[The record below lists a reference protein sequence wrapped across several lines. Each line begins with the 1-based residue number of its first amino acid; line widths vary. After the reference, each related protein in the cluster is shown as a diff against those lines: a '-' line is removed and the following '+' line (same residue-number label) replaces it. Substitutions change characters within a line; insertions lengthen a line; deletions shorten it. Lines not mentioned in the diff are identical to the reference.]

1 MKKSNI
7 VRKKT
12 NYLTGLKALSSWM
25 TGTRR
30 DEKELEYIISKYEFN
45 TTIFKRLISY
55 IYNSPHIV
63 WYINKYLNDLYNFN
77 KMNLINL
84 IYSFVYL
91 LDINQKNQMKK
102 LFYIKS
108 DDLADRNKTKIKT
121 LLNDFFSK
129 LYDKNYNEQEL
140 NFFYDLFNLG
150 YITVQDITEI
160 DLHLNNNKTTVE
172 LDQFQAYQKQ
182 PQNITTNTIPLDI
195 YRTLPENISKY
206 CDEIKMKILNRKKCQ
221 QCELFGKPSVIVD
234 TNVNDF
240 GEVDIIF
247 IGLNPGKDEVIL
259 NKPFVGKSGI
269 PFREKLA
276 KLPANVKWVITNI
289 MLCHTR
295 NEKEIKNPEVVIENC
310 QELLVEI
317 TSKFPAKYY
326 VPLGAKAA
334 KAMGLDQGISSISG
348 KKFTKGDFTIIPIIH
363 PSNAVNYGQMDKFNE
378 SFETIYELFKDM
390 SVSKPATIQ
399 QRNLT
404 MKSAAV
410 TEIKTSQNNNRFITE
425 VTDDLTLF
433 DIREINN
440 KIVKIFIDKDFNKK
454 YLIED
459 YEFSFYIHS
468 GSWNTCSQIIDNVD
482 FKVVIPGNLKTMAT
496 KKVRDKLNQIKEK

>member
-1 MKKSNI
+1 MKKTNI

-30 DEKELEYIISKYEFN
+30 DEKELEHIISKYEFN

-55 IYNSPHIV
+55 VYNSPHIV

-91 LDINQKNQMKK
+91 LNINQKNQMKK

-108 DDLADRNKTKIKT
+108 DDLADKNKIKIKN

-150 YITVQDITEI
+150 FITVQDITEI
-160 DLHLNNNKTTVE
+160 DLHLNSNKTTVE
-172 LDQFQAYQKQ
+172 LDQFQIYQKQ
-182 PQNITTNTIPLDI
+182 PQNVETNTIALDI
-195 YRTLPENISKY
+195 YRTLSEDISKY
-206 CDEIKMKILNRKKCQ
+206 CDEIKMKILNRKECQ
-221 QCELFGKPSVIVD
+221 QCELFGKPTVVLD
-234 TNVNDF
+234 TNMNDF
-240 GEVDIIF
+240 GEIDIMF
-247 IGLNPGKDEVIL
+247 IGLNPGKDEVTL

-269 PFREKLA
+269 PFREKLS
-276 KLPANVKWVITNI
+276 KLPANVKWMITNVI
-289 MLCHTR
+289 LCHTR
-295 NEKEIKNPEVVIENC
+295 NEKEIKNPENVIANC
-310 QELLVEI
+310 QDLLVEI
-317 TSKFPAKYY
+317 VSKFPAKYY

-334 KAMGLDQGISSISG
+334 KSMGLDQGITSISG
-348 KKFTKGDFTIIPIIH
+348 KKFTNENLTIIPIIH

-378 SFETIYELFKDM
+378 SFETIYELFREK
-390 SVSKPATIQ
+390 STSKPATIQ
-399 QRNLT
+399 QKNLT
-404 MKSAAV
+404 TKSADV
-410 TEIKTSQNNNRFITE
+410 QEIKLTQNNSRFITE

-440 KIVKIFIDKDFNKK
+440 KIIKIFIDKNFNKK

-459 YEFSFYIHS
+459 YVFSFYIHS
-468 GSWNTCSQIIDNVD
+468 DKWNTCSQIIDNVD
-482 FKVVIPGNLKTMAT
+482 FKVNIPGALKPIAT
-496 KKVRDKLNQIKEK
+496 KKIRDKLNQIKEK